1 MSENNNYDV
10 VIFDMDGTLCDTREA
25 IVTAMQATL
34 EKVGAPERSVS
45 RTAIEQQVAAGST
58 LSQVFAALSAA
69 ALEPQEL
76 EHRIGVY
83 RELYVDIGVRHTRLY
98 PGVEPAIEALRARGV
113 ACVVL
118 SNKGETAL
126 RRTLRH
132 LNVEANFALIVGEQR
147 NLAVKPSPDIFLQ
160 LIRPQFPATALR
172 RFLMVGD
179 TEADIRFAA
188 NAGIASCW
196 AQYGYG
202 IADACR
208 LLSPDH
214 RIEAIGQ
221 LPDLVSAN
229 APQAVRVSRA

>member
-1 MSENNNYDV
+1 MSEHNNYDV

-25 IVTAMQATL
+25 IVTAMQAAL
-34 EKVGAPERSVS
+34 EKLAAPERSVS

-58 LSQVFAALSAA
+58 LSQVFAALSAV
-69 ALEPQEL
+69 ALEPDEL
-76 EHRIGVY
+76 EHRNAIY
-83 RELYVDIGVRHTRLY
+83 RELYADIGVRHTRLF
-98 PGVEPAIEALRARGV
+98 PGVEPAIAALRARGV

-126 RRTLRH
+126 RRTLGH
-132 LNVEANFALIVGEQR
+132 LNVEASFALIIGEQR
-147 NLAVKPSPDIFLQ
+147 NLATKPSPEVFLQ
-160 LIRPQFPATALR
+160 LIRPQFSATALR

-179 TEADIRFAA
+179 TEADIKFAA
-188 NAGIASCW
+188 NARIASCW

-221 LPDLVSAN
+221 LPDLVAAN
-229 APQAVRVSRA
+229 APSPPRIPC